1 MLDGRGWESRGRVHA
16 MKPEKAADVQIHQ
29 TYGEGSTDIH
39 QELQDIHQELQ
50 GN

>member
-1 MLDGRGWESRGRVHA
+1 

-29 TYGEGSTDIH
+29 TYGESSTDIH
-39 QELQDIHQELQ
+39 QELQ

>member
-1 MLDGRGWESRGRVHA
+1 

-39 QELQDIHQELQ
+39 QELQ